1 MSAERFYQQRG
12 IQLNDLVFSQKNRQ
26 LSEYHLPRVEITQLV
41 LGIFSYVKAQ
51 FSLDLYQYG
60 TSRFSVLANDD
71 TDKADF

>member
-26 LSEYHLPRVEITQLV
+26 FSEYHLPRVEITQLV

-51 FSLDLYQYG
+51 FSLMNYQYG
-60 TSRFSVLANDD
+60 MSGFCILVIGSAERVCF
-71 TDKADF
+71 

>member
-51 FSLDLYQYG
+51 FYLDLYQYG
-60 TSRFSVLANDD
+60 TSRFSVLVNEDADK
-71 TDKADF
+71 TDF

>member
-26 LSEYHLPRVEITQLV
+26 FSEYHLPRVEITQLV
-41 LGIFSYVKAQ
+41 LGISYVKAQ